1 MRKKVIVCICALFLI
16 SCNNNDSKLTTSE
29 STMISLSDRDSVVQ
43 SNEELSSTV
52 TETESSNEES
62 GWLPDIRP

>member
-52 TETESSNEES
+52 IETESSNEES
-62 GWLPDIRP
+62 GWLPDIKP